1 MRKLLFCSLCII
13 VVIVSVV
20 FTKTETYYPNVKTGI
35 TAQWVESSGSRKYNF
50 LSVGEN
56 LLVAPQSGNLTFSA
70 SDQATIKD
78 AYANFGDK
86 NSYTLYTVESSLA
99 FTVYTDN
106 KNRVIFCESANE
118 EAFLEYYTNYDNYT
132 FKTSIID
139 TEELSFKQGFMNQ
152 IVIKYSNKDQTQGIQ
167 LSDNDVEMIEFIPIS
182 NDRLIEGF
190 PLNFF
195 IYNNE
200 VYFDIGY
207 ACGVKLEA
215 EESMY
220 ILSHLN

>member
-1 MRKLLFCSLCII
+1 MRKLLFCSLCFI

-20 FTKTETYYPNVKTGI
+20 FMKTELYYPNVKTGI
-35 TAQWVESSGSRKYNF
+35 TAKWVESSGSRRYNF
-50 LSVGEN
+50 LLVGEK
-56 LLVAPQSGNLTFSA
+56 LLVAPQNGNLTFSA
-70 SDQATIKD
+70 SDQAKIKD
-78 AYANFGDK
+78 AYANFGDE
-86 NSYTLYTVESSLA
+86 NDYTLYTVESSLA

-106 KNRVIFCESANE
+106 KNRVLFCESANE

-132 FKTSIID
+132 FKTSIVD
-139 TEELSFKQGFMNQ
+139 TEELCFKQGFMNQ

-167 LSDNDVEMIEFIPIS
+167 LSDNDVEMIEFTPIS

-195 IYNNE
+195 VYNNE

-207 ACGVKLEA
+207 VCGVKLEA
-215 EESMY
+215 DESMY
-220 ILSHLN
+220 ILSHLS